1 MSFLL
6 DTNIC
11 IYLLND
17 RRPESVEIARRF
29 AASDCLL
36 SVMTE
41 FELEVGRIKSQRG
54 PRYEA
59 TLDRFLAALT
69 VLPLTRDDARLAAR
83 QRAYLEA
90 KGTPIGPYD
99 LLIAAQALN
108 RDLTVVTNNETE
120 FRRVPGL
127 KLENWI
133 TQNP

>member
-1 MSFLL
+1 MSYLL

-17 RRPESVEIARRF
+17 RRPESIEIARRF
-29 AASDCLL
+29 SVADCIL

-41 FELEVGRIKSQRG
+41 LELEVGRIKSQRG
-54 PRYEA
+54 IRYES
-59 TLDRFLAALT
+59 TLARFLASLT
-69 VLPLTRDDARLAAR
+69 VLPLTRQDARIAAQ
-83 QRAYLEA
+83 QRAYLER

-99 LLIAAQALN
+99 LLIAAQALS
-108 RDLTVVTNNETE
+108 RGLTIVTNNETE

-133 TQNP
+133 PKTS

>member
-17 RRPESVEIARRF
+17 RRPEALEIARRF
-29 AASDCLL
+29 VAADCML

-41 FELEVGRIKSQRG
+41 LELEVGRIKSQRG
-54 PRYEA
+54 PRYEV
-59 TLDRFLAALT
+59 TLARFLASLT
-69 VLPLTRDDARLAAR
+69 VMALTRDDARLAAR
-83 QRAYLEA
+83 LRASLET

-108 RDLTVVTNNETE
+108 RDLTIVTNNETE

-133 TQNP
+133 AKTS